1 MALRDTRLFRRLDA
15 VPESVKGMGYMLASA
30 TTISG
35 MNGVVQGLSHS
46 MHVFEI
52 AFFRQFFGLVFMAAV
67 FLRAGLRPFYTR
79 RFGLHAVRAVLNVI
93 ALLLFFYGLSL
104 EPLAKIV
111 SLSMTAPL
119 FATVCAVIFLRE
131 KMTIH
136 RWIAL
141 AGGFVGALIILQPGA
156 QVVSAG
162 ALAVLLSNAV
172 WAVALVVIKVLART
186 DSSVTATLY
195 ATLLQTPVSFA
206 FALYVWQTPTM
217 AQLGWLVAIG
227 IGGSVAQICLAES
240 FRHADATLVLPID
253 FTKLIWASLI
263 GYFFFAQVPEIRIW
277 VGAAIVCAAVFYNAY
292 RERRSAP

>member
-1 MALRDTRLFRRLDA
+1 MSLRDTAIARRLGA
-15 VPESVKGMGYMLASA
+15 VPESIKGMGYMLTSA
-30 TTISG
+30 MTISG
-35 MNGVVQGLSHS
+35 MNGVVQYLSHS

-52 AFFRQFFGLVFMAAV
+52 AFFRQFFGLIFMAAM

-79 RFGLHAVRAVLNVI
+79 RFGLHVVRAVLNVA

-119 FATVCAVIFLRE
+119 FASVCAVIFLKE

-141 AGGFVGALIILQPGA
+141 ALGFSGALIILQPGA
-156 QVVSAG
+156 QAVSAG
-162 ALAVLLSNAV
+162 ALAVLASNAV
-172 WAVALVVIKVLART
+172 WAIALVVIKVLART

-195 ATLLQTPVSFA
+195 ATLLQTPVSFT
-206 FALYVWQTPTM
+206 FALFYWQTPTL
-217 AQLGWLVAIG
+217 AQLAWLIG
-227 IGGSVAQICLAES
+227 IGICGSIAQICLAES

-263 GYFFFAQVPEIRIW
+263 GYFFFGQVPEIWIW
-277 VGAAIVCAAVFYNAY
+277 VGALVVCSAVFYNAWQ
-292 RERRSAP
+292 ERRSAA